1 MKGSENMK
9 KKLVIIA
16 IVLVFVYSVVM
27 IYANRIEKIENGE
40 MTLVSETYRD

>member
-1 MKGSENMK
+1 MK

-16 IVLVFVYSVVM
+16 IALVFIYTVAM
-27 IYANRIEKIENGE
+27 IYSERIEKIENGE